1 MGFERAENSLLAEIQ
16 SQFCNKI
23 RKFNCKIIAL
33 HCIVSCKE
41 KKGE

>member
-23 RKFNCKIIAL
+23 RKFSRKIIAL